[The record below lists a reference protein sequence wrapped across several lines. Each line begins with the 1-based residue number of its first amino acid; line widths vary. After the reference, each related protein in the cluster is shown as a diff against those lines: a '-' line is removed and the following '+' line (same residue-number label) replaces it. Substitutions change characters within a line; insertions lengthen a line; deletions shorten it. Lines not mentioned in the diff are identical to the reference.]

1 MKVSKEF
8 LTGFANIAI
17 DNMYNGERGAWLYD
31 DLLNAVE
38 NANNLSFMLDRELI
52 HEDLS
57 NDVLWKNVNFDESVR
72 DLVLEQG
79 KASLDV
85 YDALDNWK
93 NVNDNSPAVIANI
106 NLLIERWKKATTAA
120 KAKIAA

>member
-31 DLLNAVE
+31 DLLNAVD
-38 NANNLSFMLDRELI
+38 NANNLSFMLDRELT

-72 DLVLEQG
+72 DLVLEQC
-79 KASLDV
+79 KASVDV

-106 NLLIERWKKATTAA
+106 NLLIERWKKATAAA
-120 KAKIAA
+120 KAEIAA